1 MQWTQ
6 YYWQRLVNLKKK
18 KKKKAHESCKLSF
31 IWGKM
36 RAAARDTA
44 PQIAE
49 KLLQKGR
56 EKDKY
61 IRDFDEGGIHATKD
75 IFFQKVSDRAHM
87 GSH

>member
-18 KKKKAHESCKLSF
+18 AQCESCKLSF

-36 RAAARDTA
+36 RTAAQDTA

-56 EKDKY
+56 EKDQY

-75 IFFQKVSDRAHM
+75 IFFQKVSDRADM
-87 GSH
+87 GPH

>member
-1 MQWTQ
+1 
-6 YYWQRLVNLKKK
+6 
-18 KKKKAHESCKLSF
+18 
-31 IWGKM
+31 M